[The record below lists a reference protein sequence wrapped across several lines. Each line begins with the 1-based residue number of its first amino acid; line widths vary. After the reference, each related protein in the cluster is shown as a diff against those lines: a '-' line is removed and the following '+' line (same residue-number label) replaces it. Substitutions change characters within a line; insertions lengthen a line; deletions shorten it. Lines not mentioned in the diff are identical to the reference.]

1 VTAAYMS
8 ALLAPYATERLA
20 GEAFVVLLDL
30 GADDPLAAFPG
41 LPVAGRRRLPATRLR
56 AAAVVLVGTNAVGEA
71 TRRLLRFPRWPRL
84 PSSRSPAATSIGPR
98 LPRSA
103 SASAR
108 RSATSSTWSR
118 RWTWIALRW

>member
-1 VTAAYMS
+1 MS

-56 AAAVVLVGTNAVGEA
+56 AAAVVLVGTNTVGEA
-71 TRRLLRFPRWPRL
+71 TRRLLRFRAGRGSRRPARRQRRRSGRACRAARALRL
-84 PSSRSPAATSIGPR
+84 AGARLRLRGAGDPGRSPAPR
-98 LPRSA
+98 R
-103 SASAR
+103 
-108 RSATSSTWSR
+108 
-118 RWTWIALRW
+118 

>member
-1 VTAAYMS
+1 MTAAYMS

-56 AAAVVLVGTNAVGEA
+56 AAGPWSSSARMRLVGAV
-71 TRRLLRFPRWPRL
+71 
-84 PSSRSPAATSIGPR
+84 
-98 LPRSA
+98 
-103 SASAR
+103 AR
-108 RSATSSTWSR
+108 RRHRGSGICCASR
-118 RWTWIALRW
+118 A